1 MGGLQKT
8 RRRNNMKI
16 AKAVPLAVSA
26 LFTVLLVC
34 SSIAD
39 ADPSGGGVAA
49 VSVAETVHA
58 AAQVASLSEELDQV
72 LAEYRSEISADR
84 RKALLKQAKN
94 ILARLIEQANN
105 VESEISILSEK
116 KLDTVYA
123 QKLERVLSRV
133 LQMKAAAESK
143 LQGTGQAG

>member
-1 MGGLQKT
+1 MIHAGLFFGG
-8 RRRNNMKI
+8 
-16 AKAVPLAVSA
+16 AFVLALWFCPPNA
-26 LFTVLLVC
+26 Y
-34 SSIAD
+34 
-39 ADPSGGGVAA
+39 ADPSGGGATA

-58 AAQVASLSEELDQV
+58 AAQVAFLSEELNQV
-72 LAEYRSEISADR
+72 MAEYRSEISADR
-84 RKALLKQAKN
+84 RNVLLKKAKD

-123 QKLERVLSRV
+123 QKLDRVLSRV

-143 LQGTGQAG
+143 LQGTDQAG